1 MDGMRFIRA
10 TWSYLSDTYAAWRE
24 HNAPRLGAALAYYTV
39 FSIAPLLVIV
49 IGIAGLVFG
58 ADAARGQVMAEIE
71 GLIGP
76 ESARA
81 LQDILKNAQSPTSGT
96 VATIIG
102 VVSLILGASGV
113 FGDLQ
118 AALNTVWEVKPKPN
132 RALIGVVKERFL
144 SLTMVLGTGFLLL
157 VSLLLSAALAAA
169 GKTLHHFGPGLEALA
184 PIAETIVSLGVLTL
198 LFALIFKYLPDATI
212 AWGDVWIGAVLTAAL
227 FVVGKLAIGLYL
239 GHAGIGSAYGAA
251 GSLVV
256 ILVWVYYSAQIL
268 LFGAE
273 LTRVCASRRKAR
285 VKPARGAVKIRT
297 RGRSDDPASRSA

>member
-81 LQDILKNAQSPTSGT
+81 FQDILKNAQSPTSGT

-102 VVSLILGASGV
+102 VVS
-113 FGDLQ
+113 
-118 AALNTVWEVKPKPN
+118 
-132 RALIGVVKERFL
+132 
-144 SLTMVLGTGFLLL
+144 
-157 VSLLLSAALAAA
+157 
-169 GKTLHHFGPGLEALA
+169 
-184 PIAETIVSLGVLTL
+184 
-198 LFALIFKYLPDATI
+198 
-212 AWGDVWIGAVLTAAL
+212 
-227 FVVGKLAIGLYL
+227 
-239 GHAGIGSAYGAA
+239 
-251 GSLVV
+251 
-256 ILVWVYYSAQIL
+256 
-268 LFGAE
+268 
-273 LTRVCASRRKAR
+273 
-285 VKPARGAVKIRT
+285 
-297 RGRSDDPASRSA
+297 